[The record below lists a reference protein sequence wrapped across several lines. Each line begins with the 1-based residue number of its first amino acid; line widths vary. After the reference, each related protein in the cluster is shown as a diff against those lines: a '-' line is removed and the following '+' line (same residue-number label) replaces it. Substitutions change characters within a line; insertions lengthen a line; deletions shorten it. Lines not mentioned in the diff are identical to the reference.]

1 MDACHS
7 FPLDTREDRKTEM
20 FLELFG
26 QVNLGSLEGNS
37 SKEARVKILF
47 VHQKGG
53 GGGGWFSLYASCSVT
68 SFGFSLN
75 SEHWSLERSS
85 SHLLF

>member
-1 MDACHS
+1 MDACRS
-7 FPLDTREDRKTEM
+7 FPLGTREDMKTEM

-26 QVNLGSLEGNS
+26 QVGLGSLQGNS
-37 SKEARVKILF
+37 SEEARVKILF

-53 GGGGWFSLYASCSVT
+53 GGGSFSLFASCSVT
-68 SFGFSLN
+68 SFGFSLK
-75 SEHWSLERSS
+75 SEHWSLERSF